1 MFGFGI
7 FSTHLPYLV
16 FFAGYIAC
24 WFWSAQNSAE
34 AATNGGRTVKT
45 AEVLRFAFT
54 SEDIPALH
62 FFSVYFA
69 AELFCKEALS
79 PPVRYL
85 ENVSFPP
92 LCNDMEPERKKFVFL
107 RPPPEAIS

>member
-34 AATNGGRTVKT
+34 VAVNGVRAVKT
-45 AEVLRFAFT
+45 AEASRFTLT
-54 SEDIPALH
+54 SEDIPVLH
-62 FFSVYFA
+62 FFSVDFA
-69 AELFCKEALS
+69 AALFCNEAL
-79 PPVRYL
+79 PPALRYPGDIPL
-85 ENVSFPP
+85 PP
-92 LCNDMEPERKKFVFL
+92 LCNDIEPERKLFVFL
-107 RPPPEAIS
+107 RPPPEAMS